1 MNVGIDKIGFYT
13 PPYYVDMVDLAKER
27 GDDPAKYTVG
37 IGQEKMAVTPLSQDI
52 VSMAVNA
59 ALQVIDDE
67 DRKKIDLVIVG
78 TESGFDASKSAAVY
92 VHELLGI
99 QAHARSFEIKQAC
112 YGATAALQMAKD
124 YVTLHPDRS
133 ALVIGSDVAR
143 YGLATGGEVTQ
154 GGGAIA
160 MFITANP
167 RILTLETETSFYS
180 RDIMDFWRPS
190 YSEYA
195 MVDGKYSNEQY
206 IAFFTEVW
214 KSYQEKT
221 KRSLADFDALC
232 FHLPYTKM
240 GKKALNQILSTAT
253 EDNQATLL
261 KNYEASTVL
270 NRNVGNIYTGSLY
283 LSLLS
288 LLTNSELLRA
298 GNRIG
303 MFSYGSGAVGEFFS
317 GILVED
323 YEKHLSAETVSALF
337 EKREKISVAEYER
350 IFSLSLPQDGTELVI
365 PSEGDQSEVQLAAV
379 REHKRFYQVY

>member
-167 RILTLETETSFYS
+167 RILALETDTSFYS

-240 GKKALNQILSTAT
+240 GKKALNQILPTAT

>member
-1 MNVGIDKIGFYT
+1 MNIGIDKIGFYA
-13 PPYYVDMVDLAKER
+13 PPYYVDMVELANER
-27 GDDPAKYTVG
+27 GDDPGKYTVG
-37 IGQEKMAVTPLSQDI
+37 IGQEQMAVTPLSQDI

-59 ALQVIDDE
+59 ALQVINDT
-67 DRKKIDLVIVG
+67 DRNKIDLVIVG

-99 QAHARSFEIKQAC
+99 QPHARSFEIKQAC
-112 YGATAALQMAKD
+112 YGATAGLQMAKD
-124 YVTLHPDRS
+124 YVTLHPDRA

-167 RILTLETETSFYS
+167 RILTLEADATFYS

-195 MVDGKYSNEQY
+195 MVDGQYSNEQY
-206 IAFFTEVW
+206 VAFFAEVW
-214 KSYQEKT
+214 KAYKEKT
-221 KRSLADFDALC
+221 GRTLSEFEALC

-240 GKKALNQILSTAT
+240 GKKALSQVLT
-253 EDNQATLL
+253 ETDDEKQQALM
-261 KNYEASTVL
+261 NHYQASTVL

-288 LLTNSELLRA
+288 LLTASEALEA
-298 GNRIG
+298 GDRIG
-303 MFSYGSGAVGEFFS
+303 LFSYGSGAVGEFFS
-317 GILVED
+317 GTLVDGYLKNLPTTKIKE
-323 YEKHLSAETVSALF
+323 LF
-337 EKREKISVAEYER
+337 ANRKQISVSQYED
-350 IFSLSLPQDGTELVI
+350 IFSKVLPQDGSELTI
-365 PSEGDQSEVQLAAV
+365 PAEEDASPVRLVAV
-379 REHKRFYQVY
+379 KEHKRFYGIG